1 MEERNDEYYNKEFIK
16 MVLDSGYR
24 TDEPNFVMELLTSLY
39 DYMALKTN
47 IPQNEL
53 SQYIQEVEEIV
64 GVQHVQTLSV
74 DEMCDWINW
83 LLEQKNN
90 PNT

>member
-16 MVLDSGYR
+16 LVLDSGYR
-24 TDEPNFVMELLTSLY
+24 TDEPNFVMEVLTSLY

-53 SQYIQEVEEIV
+53 SGYISEITKIV
-64 GVQHVQTLSV
+64 GPEHVQTLSV

-83 LLEQKNN
+83 FVEQENKK
-90 PNT
+90 

>member
-24 TDEPNFVMELLTSLY
+24 TDEPSFIREVLTSLY

-47 IPQNEL
+47 IPQDQL
-53 SQYIQEVEEIV
+53 SFYITEVTKLI
-64 GVQHVQTLSV
+64 GPDHIQTLSV

-83 LLEQKNN
+83 YLEQNKQN
-90 PNT
+90 

>member
-1 MEERNDEYYNKEFIK
+1 

-24 TDEPNFVMELLTSLY
+24 TDEPSFIREVLTSLY

-47 IPQNEL
+47 IPQDQL
-53 SQYIQEVEEIV
+53 SFYITEVTKLV
-64 GVQHVQTLSV
+64 GPDHIQTLSV

-83 LLEQKNN
+83 YLEQNKQN
-90 PNT
+90 

>member
-16 MVLDSGYR
+16 IVLDSGYR
-24 TDEPNFVMELLTSLY
+24 TDEPSFIREVLTSLY

-47 IPQNEL
+47 IPQDQL
-53 SQYIQEVEEIV
+53 SFYITEVTKLV
-64 GVQHVQTLSV
+64 GPDHIQTLSV

-83 LLEQKNN
+83 YLEQNKQN
-90 PNT
+90 

>member
-24 TDEPNFVMELLTSLY
+24 TDEPNFVMEVLNSLY

-47 IPQNEL
+47 VPQNEL
-53 SQYIQEVEEIV
+53 SDYIKEIEKLV
-64 GVQHVQTLSV
+64 GPSHVQTLSV
-74 DEMCDWINW
+74 DEMCDWIIW
-83 LLEQKNN
+83 FIEQNKQN
-90 PNT
+90 